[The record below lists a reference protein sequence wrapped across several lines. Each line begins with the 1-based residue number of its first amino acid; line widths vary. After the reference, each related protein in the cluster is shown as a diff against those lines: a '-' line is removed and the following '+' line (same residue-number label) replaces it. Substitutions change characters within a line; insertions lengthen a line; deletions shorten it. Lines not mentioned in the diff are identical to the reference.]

1 MSSNISAIHEF
12 CLLKRDSFVFV
23 ISRSFPQVIVYSGD
37 RAFEHYYEPLKGR
50 VHFNSPD
57 PKNGDASMN
66 IMGLK
71 ATDTGTYQCKV
82 KKVPGISSRK
92 ILLTVMGEW
101 KNITLS
107 ENGIYKLILTTN
119 L

>member
-1 MSSNISAIHEF
+1 MILFCCFLIS
-12 CLLKRDSFVFV
+12 L
-23 ISRSFPQVIVYSGD
+23 SFPQVIVYSGD
-37 RAFEHYYEPLKGR
+37 RAFEHYYDPLKGR

-92 ILLTVMGEW
+92 FLLTVMGE
-101 KNITLS
+101 
-107 ENGIYKLILTTN
+107 
-119 L
+119 